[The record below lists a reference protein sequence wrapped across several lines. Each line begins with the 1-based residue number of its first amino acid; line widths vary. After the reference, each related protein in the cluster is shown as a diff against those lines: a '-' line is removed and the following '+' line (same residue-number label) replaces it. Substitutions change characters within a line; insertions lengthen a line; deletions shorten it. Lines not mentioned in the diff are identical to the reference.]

1 MIPRLEGCVCAC
13 VVMVEVEVGG
23 GVLSESQR
31 EGEASGKNEGMQ
43 SGVTL
48 RGERSRVRR
57 GSSGRDHHLPSL
69 SLFLQSCHS

>member
-1 MIPRLEGCVCAC
+1 MCVCSD
-13 VVMVEVEVGG
+13 GG
-23 GVLSESQR
+23 GGGGGGWGVLSESQR